1 MIQIDKQA
9 VYKYNGYVFQHF
21 SILSEELLK
30 QILDWRNTFE
40 IRQFM
45 YNTDVISLENHLNF
59 NENPCHQQSKT
70 CYYWLVKR

>member
-9 VYKYNGYVFQHF
+9 VYKYHGYVFQHF

-45 YNTDVISLENHLNF
+45 YNLNSATLL
-59 NENPCHQQSKT
+59 QI
-70 CYYWLVKR
+70 

>member
-45 YNTDVISLENHLNF
+45 YNTDVISLEI
-59 NENPCHQQSKT
+59 T
-70 CYYWLVKR
+70 